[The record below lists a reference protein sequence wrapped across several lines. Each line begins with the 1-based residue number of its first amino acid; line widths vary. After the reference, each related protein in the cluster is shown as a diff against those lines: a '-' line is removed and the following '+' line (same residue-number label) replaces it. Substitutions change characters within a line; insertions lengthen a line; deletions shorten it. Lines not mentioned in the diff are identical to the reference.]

1 MQDKLFNKLSVARKA
16 GKVTYGFE
24 SVKEVVLGGKASLVL
39 LACDL
44 SPKTAKE
51 TQFFCKDKA
60 TVVKTDKTMSDFSST
75 IGVVTGIIALTDE
88 GFTKAVKSVLEVE

>member
-1 MQDKLFNKLSVARKA
+1 MKEKLFNKLSVARKA
-16 GKVTYGFE
+16 GKITYGFE
-24 SVKEVVLGGKASLVL
+24 SVKEVVLSGKASLVL
-39 LACDL
+39 LASDL

-60 TVVKTDKTMSDFSST
+60 MVVKTDKTMSDFSNA
-75 IGVVTGIIALTDE
+75 IGVVTGIITITDD